1 MSKDTLENI
10 YGFLPKEQEF
20 FLDELLLE
28 SYMSNS
34 EIFSMSRALGYTV
47 EFRQFYCTLLI
58 PENLT
63 PELAFQNKR
72 SRFQLF
78 HDAAQMLGE
87 FCGLNSI
94 YEFQMISAALGKEIV
109 LLTSVPLLKT
119 KAAEKQAQ
127 QKLTGLLDQFMA
139 SCNTQYG
146 LILRA
151 STSLPLYL
159 DNISLA
165 YSQAKELA
173 GFITMLSLPNR
184 NLFYDDV
191 VFNGWERNDA
201 KHLARTKQWES
212 AYLNALERNDF
223 HRLQEL
229 LHEMA
234 DEEFRY
240 GSITIQ
246 ASSAVLYTLL
256 NKFRVVLDTMRPFAG
271 TDVLE
276 VFDTAPRILYRKSL
290 SEVMESIDMIFQS
303 FFSSQD
309 TTGNQSLP
317 VWVLRMDAYISEHFT
332 DPDLNVSTLS
342 SHFGLCAAYAGRT
355 YKDLMGYSVLDR
367 INHLRIERACSL
379 LQQNMLLKDVAVA
392 VGYENRQRMNR
403 AFLKYAGYPPKE
415 AKDVI
420 RDNITE

>member
-1 MSKDTLENI
+1 MGKDTLENVYEFI
-10 YGFLPKEQEF
+10 LKEQEF

-28 SYMSNS
+28 SYMSHS

-47 EFRQFYCTLLI
+47 EFRNFFCTLLI

-63 PELAFQNKR
+63 PELAFQNKL

-78 HDAAQMLGE
+78 HDVAQALGE
-87 FCGLNSI
+87 FCGERSS
-94 YEFQMISAALGKEIV
+94 YDFQMISAALGKEIV

-119 KAAEKQAQ
+119 SASEGQAQ
-127 QKLTGLLDQFMA
+127 QKLSGLMDEFLSFCEM
-139 SCNTQYG
+139 QYG
-146 LILRA
+146 LMLRA
-151 STSLPLYL
+151 STSLPLDL

-246 ASSAVLYTLL
+246 ASSAILYTLL
-256 NKFRVVLDTMRPFAG
+256 NKFRMVLDSMRPFAG
-271 TDVLE
+271 KDVLE

-290 SEVMESIDMIFQS
+290 AEVMESIDMIFQS
-303 FFSSQD
+303 FFSSQEA
-309 TTGNQSLP
+309 GGGQSLP
-317 VWVLRMDAYISEHFT
+317 VWVIRMDAYISEHFA

-355 YKDLMGYSVLDR
+355 YKDLMGFSVLDR
-367 INHLRIERACSL
+367 INHLRIQRACDL
-379 LQQNMLLKDVAVA
+379 LQENMLLKDVAVA

-415 AKDVI
+415 AKEVI
-420 RDNITE
+420 RDDTSK